1 MGVGVGDA
9 GGSAHA
15 PTQNADTQSDAKTG
29 SAPAL
34 RSPKGRTKALNTA
47 RMIPA
52 MSQDVRLAF
61 RLLGRSPG
69 FTVVAAS
76 MLAIGIAANT
86 VVFSLINGLYFRG
99 PAFPDGDRLV
109 TVSATSATRLCA
121 GCGVG
126 ASYPAFRDWRARAKT
141 FASLEVYA
149 ERTAVVSAPLVPEQ
163 VRAAEVSGGLFT
175 TLRVAA
181 QHGRVI
187 GPADEQ
193 PGSPAV
199 VLLGHRIWSRA
210 FGSDASVIGRSLRVD
225 GVPAQIVGV
234 LPPGLALPESAEVYL
249 PFSAVAR
256 STDREDRR
264 YGVVGRLRDGA
275 TLEDARRDMRTITAA
290 LEREYPVAEGEWS
303 ADVTNLG
310 ADRGG
315 DTGGVFGVMMGAVA
329 LMLAVACANLAAL
342 VVARSARRVRE
353 LTVRSALGASRLRL
367 VRQLV
372 VESLALGVLGGGL
385 GLLLAAWGVPL
396 AGQLLAT
403 SEMPAHLEFVI
414 DWRVLMFCGL
424 AALGSSL
431 LVGLAPAF
439 AATRVRLVDGL
450 KSGGASAPAG
460 SLRAAALRHALIV
473 GQLAL
478 VLILLAAAALLGRT
492 FLDFVNRPKGYDV
505 SGLVLAQVPFSGA
518 PFESDAGLRTAVA
531 DFDRRISVGAGG
543 QLALSATHFIRGF
556 GREAGPVRVD
566 GVDAPAG
573 AGPSFAI
580 AVTPGYFTA
589 HGLPM
594 LAGRDF
600 DAGDRS
606 GATPVAIV
614 NRAMADG
621 LWPGES
627 ALGGRVQLQPQRPAE
642 PWRVVVG
649 VVGNSEGAL
658 RPGARVN
665 PLVYLPFDQAPAR
678 PVDLTAR
685 TAEGVPQF
693 AERVRSALREVDP
706 DQPLNNVR
714 LAQEEHRR
722 EYWYVGVFASF
733 YATFGG
739 LALLLGVVGA
749 YGVASQSV
757 SERMREFGIRAALG
771 ADRRALSA
779 LVFGSSLRLA
789 AAGAAL
795 GLIGA
800 LLVTRFLGFLLFGAN
815 PADPLVFTGV
825 TVLLVAT
832 VVAATVGPA
841 RRAAQVDPVTT
852 LKAD

>member
-1 MGVGVGDA
+1 
-9 GGSAHA
+9 
-15 PTQNADTQSDAKTG
+15 
-29 SAPAL
+29 
-34 RSPKGRTKALNTA
+34 
-47 RMIPA
+47 

-69 FTVVAAS
+69 FTIVAAS

-99 PAFPDGDRLV
+99 PAFPDGDRLMS
-109 TVSATSATRLCA
+109 VSATSATRLCA

-126 ASYPAFRDWRARAKT
+126 ASYPAFRDWRERARA

-163 VRAAEVSGGLFT
+163 VRAAEVSGGFFA
-175 TLRVAA
+175 TLRVGA
-181 QHGRVI
+181 QLGRAI

-193 PGSPAV
+193 AGAPAV

-210 FGSDASVIGRSLRVD
+210 FGGDASVVGRSLRVD

-234 LPPGLALPESAEVYL
+234 LPPRLALPESADLFL
-249 PFSAVAR
+249 PFSPDAR
-256 STDREDRR
+256 STDRDDRR
-264 YGVVGRLRDGA
+264 YGVVGRLRDDA
-275 TLEDARRDMRTITAA
+275 TLEDAQVEMRAIAAA
-290 LEREYPVAEGEWS
+290 LEREYPAAEGEWS
-303 ADVTNLG
+303 AAVARLG
-310 ADRGG
+310 AERGG
-315 DTGGVFGVMMGAVA
+315 DTGGVFGVMMGAVG

-342 VVARSARRVRE
+342 VIARSARRARE
-353 LTVRSALGASRLRL
+353 LTVRSALGASRWRL

-372 VESLALGVLGGGL
+372 IESLVLGVLGGGL

-396 AGQLLAT
+396 AGRLLAT
-403 SEMPAHLEFVI
+403 SETPAYLEFVI
-414 DWRVLMFCGL
+414 DWRVLVFC
-424 AALGSSL
+424 AAAAVGSSL
-431 LVGLAPAF
+431 LVGLVPAF
-439 AATRVRLVDGL
+439 TATRVRLVDGL

-460 SLRAAALRHALIV
+460 SPRAAALRHTLIV

-492 FLDFVNRPKGYDV
+492 FLDFVNRPKGYGTT
-505 SGLVLAQVPFSGA
+505 GLVLAQVPFTGA
-518 PFESDAGLRTAVA
+518 RFDDEAALRTAVF
-531 DFDRRISVGAGG
+531 DLDRRMGAGPG
-543 QLALSATHFIRGF
+543 GRLALSATHFIRGF
-556 GREAGPVRVD
+556 GREARPLRVD
-566 GVDAPAG
+566 GADAPEG

-580 AVTPGYFTA
+580 AVTSGFFVA

-600 DAGDRS
+600 DAGDRA
-606 GATPVAIV
+606 GAAPVAIV
-614 NRAMADG
+614 NRAMADA
-621 LWPGES
+621 LWPGRS
-627 ALGGRVQLQPQRPAE
+627 ALGGRVQLQPHRPGD
-642 PWRVVVG
+642 PWRAVVG
-649 VVGNSEGAL
+649 VVGNSQGAL
-658 RPGARVN
+658 RAGARVN
-665 PLVYLPFDQAPAR
+665 PLVYLPFEQAPGR

-693 AERVRSALREVDP
+693 GERVRSALRDVDP

-714 LAQEEHRR
+714 SAEEEHRR

-789 AAGAAL
+789 AVGAVL

-800 LLVTRFLGFLLFGAN
+800 ALVTRFLGFLLFGAN
-815 PADPLVFTGV
+815 PADPLVLAGV
-825 TVLLVAT
+825 TVLLIAT
-832 VVAATVGPA
+832 VVASTVGPA
-841 RRAAQVDPVTT
+841 RRAARVDPVAT